1 MQQKILEFIV
11 DDQFIR
17 APHYTVV
24 ADSRDYLTARFT
36 FSEQWRGLTKTAVFQ
51 GADGQA
57 YFVVLEKDTCSIP
70 WEVIKPTNFL
80 VSVFGGDRLTADRA
94 MVEVAASGF
103 TANGVTPP
111 APTPDVYNQ
120 VMEAVSIDRQIAENA
135 ATVATEK
142 AEQCVYLTSSAE
154 SLLQE
159 AAHVDVLVRAAKD
172 AEQKAAAS
180 AGAAQQSE
188 EAANAHATASYA
200 FSEEA
205 KQAADT
211 AKNAGKRQL
220 LASVTVQDPTSAIDI
235 TFEKPVKDFFL
246 VFKGSVT
253 AGNNI
258 TDAILACKSDGGAQ
272 YFFYAP
278 GIRFPV
284 NTTVAYIAHA
294 QNIAAIYWTTTFA
307 TSSLAAGLQGTDAS
321 SCTSKISYSCRKP
334 PLTAEL
340 TSIQFFE
347 FNKKYTFAAG
357 STVEVWGIYAE

>member
-1 MQQKILEFIV
+1 
-11 DDQFIR
+11 
-17 APHYTVV
+17 
-24 ADSRDYLTARFT
+24 
-36 FSEQWRGLTKTAVFQ
+36 
-51 GADGQA
+51 
-57 YFVVLEKDTCSIP
+57 VLEKDTCSIP

-172 AEQKAAAS
+172 AEQRAAAHAATAEEKAHEAETS
-180 AGAAQQSE
+180 AQDAQQSE

-220 LASVTVQDPTSAIDI
+220 LASVTVQDPTYAIDI
-235 TFEKPVKDFFL
+235 TFEKPAKDFFL
-246 VFKGSVT
+246 
-253 AGNNI
+253 I
-258 TDAILACKSDGGAQ
+258 
-272 YFFYAP
+272 
-278 GIRFPV
+278 
-284 NTTVAYIAHA
+284 
-294 QNIAAIYWTTTFA
+294 
-307 TSSLAAGLQGTDAS
+307 
-321 SCTSKISYSCRKP
+321 
-334 PLTAEL
+334 
-340 TSIQFFE
+340 
-347 FNKKYTFAAG
+347 
-357 STVEVWGIYAE
+357 